1 MQPLEMEPRGGHE
14 SDSRVI
20 VFVPGCPAG
29 EGQEPG
35 WPGVAAHAYD
45 ITSRR
50 IADERNGKEIPH
62 SFVGARLA
70 QSWTRPRGR
79 ATTLSSDT
87 SPWTGTRDSEVRTPS
102 PSLSETRS
110 SFAIP
115 TRVSYANF
123 PPQRPRR
130 SWGSFPQPRM
140 PKAAIETQIGHINVN
155 YTNLHAQTIPI
166 SA

>member
-87 SPWTGTRDSEVRTPS
+87 SPWIDTRDSEVRTPTPHFPKLGR
-102 PSLSETRS
+102 PSLSRPAHLRQFS
-110 SFAIP
+110 SLMI
-115 TRVSYANF
+115 SGGL
-123 PPQRPRR
+123 
-130 SWGSFPQPRM
+130 SQPRM
-140 PKAAIETQIGHINVN
+140 PSRGHRHLDRPHKCK
-155 YTNLHAQTIPI
+155 LHSPTHPNQTKLSLYPE
-166 SA
+166 

>member
-1 MQPLEMEPRGGHE
+1 MATNPIAAFLSSSLAAQLEKARN
-14 SDSRVI
+14 R
-20 VFVPGCPAG
+20 AG
-29 EGQEPG
+29 L
-35 WPGVAAHAYD
+35 AAFAYD

-87 SPWTGTRDSEVRTPS
+87 SPWIDTRDSEVRTPS

-110 SFAIP
+110 PFAIP
-115 TRVSYANF
+115 TRSPTPILF
-123 PPQRPRR
+123 PHDLGGPFPNHGCPQ
-130 SWGSFPQPRM
+130 G
-140 PKAAIETQIGHINVN
+140 AIDT
-155 YTNLHAQTIPI
+155 
-166 SA
+166 